1 MTRTYQVRGTR
12 SPWASPRQIAF
23 LWELSRERVIP
34 ADALERLQNSLAQHE
49 LASRDTDKMPHD
61 KAHAAIEWLL
71 KRDVRP
77 GVVPS
82 RIRALPTPNEARNVH
97 VLVPGQKRD
106 PAPVGV
112 YKVGDDIYIVKTSR
126 QNADRRYAC
135 KLVVSPPRMT
145 ENGEEVDFDYVR
157 APGMVFQLTAD
168 DRMSEADMKDF
179 MIKYR
184 KCIRCGHNLK
194 AAKTLQRSEQLGV
207 MVGKTCAK
215 KMGLIPA

>member
-1 MTRTYQVRGTR
+1 MTRQYQVRGTR

-23 LWELSRERVIP
+23 LWELSRERVVP
-34 ADALERLQNSLAQHE
+34 TDALERLQNALAQHE
-49 LASRDTDKMPHD
+49 LAQRDADKMPHE
-61 KAHAAIEWLL
+61 KAHASIEWLL
-71 KRDVRP
+71 RQNVRP

-82 RIRALPTPNEARNVH
+82 RIRALPTPNEANNVR
-97 VLVPGQKRD
+97 VLVPGQKRE

-112 YKVGDDIYIVKTSR
+112 YKWNGDIYIVKTSR
-126 QNADRRYAC
+126 QNPDRRFAC
-135 KLVVSPPRMT
+135 KLVVSPPRVT
-145 ENGEEVDFDYVR
+145 EAGEEVDFDYVR
-157 APGMVFQLTAD
+157 APGVVFQLTEN
-168 DRMSEADMKDF
+168 DRMSEADMKEF

-194 AAKTLQRSEQLGV
+194 AAKTIQRSEALGV